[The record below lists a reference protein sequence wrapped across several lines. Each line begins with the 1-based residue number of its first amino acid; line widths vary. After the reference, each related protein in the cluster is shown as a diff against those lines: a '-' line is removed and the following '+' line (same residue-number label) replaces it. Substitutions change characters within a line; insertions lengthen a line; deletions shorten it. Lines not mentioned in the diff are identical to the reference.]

1 MNRIENAA
9 TQSTELLPLRGPEGV
24 VPIACTPW
32 LAVAAGAAFGWW
44 LANGRVA
51 DDTNDLGFTND
62 AQEMSVGD
70 LLKSRRDA
78 ISG

>member
-9 TQSTELLPLRGPEGV
+9 SQSTELLPLRGPEGV

-44 LANGRVA
+44 LASGKVTE
-51 DDTNDLGFTND
+51 DTTDLGFTND
-62 AQEMSVGD
+62 AHQMSVGD